1 MNYRKYKAF
10 KPVNLV
16 ERKWPNK
23 IIEKAPIWCSVD
35 LRDGNQALETP
46 MNLEQK
52 VNFFKFLVKM
62 GFKEIEIGFP
72 AASET
77 EFAFARKLIE
87 DHIIPDDVT
96 VQVLTQ
102 AREHIIRKTFEA
114 LEGVNKAVV
123 HLYNSTSTLQR
134 KVVFGKSKEE
144 IKALA
149 VEGAKLVKNCAEEYG
164 SHRFIF
170 EYSPESFTGT
180 ELDYAVDVCNAVIDA
195 FKPTKD
201 HKVIINLPSTVEM
214 STPNVYADQIEYMC
228 THINQ
233 RENVIISLHTH
244 NDRGTGVA
252 ASELGLLAGAD
263 RIEGTLFGNGERT
276 GNADIL
282 NLALNMYSQG
292 IDPGLDFSDIER
304 IVEVYERSTML
315 NVHPR
320 HPYAGKL
327 VYTAFSGSHQD
338 AIKKGFSALKNKAEE
353 WEVPYLPIDP
363 KDLGR
368 DYEAII
374 RINSQSGKGGVSYIL
389 EENFGLKIP
398 KNMQQSFG
406 NIVTDISD
414 KEEKELLPS
423 DIFKLFED
431 EYINV
436 SSPVDLISY
445 SEKTNGESI
454 VKAVIAINKDIK
466 EIDGKGN
473 GLIDGFCKAVM
484 EEIGIAFE
492 ISHYSQHAMEEGSK
506 SRAITYVGI
515 KNAEGKEY
523 FGAGTS
529 ESISRSSIKAVVSAV
544 NNMHIKQ

>member
-1 MNYRKYKAF
+1 MNHKKYKAY
-10 KPVNLV
+10 KSVNLA
-16 ERKWPNK
+16 ERKWPNRT
-23 IIEKAPIWCSVD
+23 IEKAPIWCSVD

-87 DHIIPDDVT
+87 ENIIPDDVT

-114 LEGVNKAVV
+114 LEGVNKAIV
-123 HLYNSTSTLQR
+123 HLYNSTSSLQR
-134 KVVFGKSKEE
+134 KVVFEKSKEE

-149 VEGAKLVKNCAEEYG
+149 VEGARFVKNCAEEYG
-164 SHRFIF
+164 SHRFTF

-180 ELDYAVDVCNAVIDA
+180 ELDYATDVCNAVIDA
-195 FKPTKD
+195 FKPSKD

-228 THINQ
+228 GHINQ

-252 ASELGLLAGAD
+252 ASELGILAGAD

-292 IDPGLDFSDIER
+292 MDPGLDFSDIER
-304 IVEVYERSTML
+304 IIEVYENSTML

-338 AIKKGFSALKNKAEE
+338 AIKKGFSALKNKEEE

-368 DYEAII
+368 NYEAII

-389 EENFGLKIP
+389 EGNFGLKIP
-398 KNMQQSFG
+398 KNMQQYFG

-414 KEEKELLPS
+414 KEEKELMPS
-423 DIFKLFED
+423 DIFKLFEG
-431 EYINV
+431 EYINIA
-436 SSPVDLISY
+436 SPIDLISY
-445 SEKTNGESI
+445 SEKTNGESL
-454 VKAVIAINKDIK
+454 VKAVIAMDKDIK

-473 GLIDGFCKAVM
+473 GLIDGFCKAIT
-484 EEIGIAFE
+484 EAIGVTFE

-515 KNAEGKEY
+515 KDSQGKEY

-544 NNMHIKQ
+544 NNMLTKQ